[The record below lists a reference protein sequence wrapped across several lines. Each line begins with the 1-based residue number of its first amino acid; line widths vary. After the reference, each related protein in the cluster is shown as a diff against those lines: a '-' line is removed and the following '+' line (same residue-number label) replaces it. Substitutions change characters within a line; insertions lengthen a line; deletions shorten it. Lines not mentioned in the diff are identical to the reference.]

1 MDAGE
6 DEPFEVQTAEDIRLT
21 RNKDQLLLHNVA
33 TGEVAVVEESKN
45 WTSVELLTVDGEG
58 VVLRGSN
65 NSGEVQATSIS
76 HWLQFEKNQDDLV
89 DLVDGS
95 RSQWSDM
102 VKTTVPL
109 ALSLSRGQSVFTCE
123 LQVAKVLNVS
133 HGPTMT

>member
-58 VVLRGSN
+58 VVLRGSAWKQQLWRGAGHVYF
-65 NSGEVQATSIS
+65 S
-76 HWLQFEKNQDDLV
+76 LV
-89 DLVDGS
+89 
-95 RSQWSDM
+95 
-102 VKTTVPL
+102 
-109 ALSLSRGQSVFTCE
+109 AI
-123 LQVAKVLNVS
+123 
-133 HGPTMT
+133 